1 MCSPYGVNLPKFFIW
16 LLLVFDFHDPS
27 SVAYA
32 KISSIWFLLPSPC
45 SCIML
50 GAKSSYAACVA
61 AASCALTDPVLL
73 CFSLPMG
80 RVPSLGLTIGDYLL
94 NYLRDYSWLLCR
106 SGSWSHNHI
115 LIFVS
120 PGMDS
125 IHCGCDR
132 GLPDNSC
139 FLFTSIEACMSFV
152 PNHHIVLLPEVTAN
166 QNASPQLTE
175 SSPDRPAASSLA
187 GRQYRNREK

>member
-1 MCSPYGVNLPKFFIW
+1 MCSPYGANLPKFFKLAATGFSRSLFCGLREKPLDLVSASVA
-16 LLLVFDFHDPS
+16 LLLHHAGCEKLICRMCCCRKLCSDRPGLAFIRSSYGKS
-27 SVAYA
+27 SV
-32 KISSIWFLLPSPC
+32 SRLNH
-45 SCIML
+45 
-50 GAKSSYAACVA
+50 
-61 AASCALTDPVLL
+61 
-73 CFSLPMG
+73 
-80 RVPSLGLTIGDYLL
+80 GDYLL
-94 NYLRDYSWLLCR
+94 NYLVTIHGFYGR
-106 SGSWSHNHI
+106 SGSWSH
-115 LIFVS
+115 FAP

-175 SSPDRPAASSLA
+175 SSLDRPAASSLA
-187 GRQYRNREK
+187 SRQYRNREK